1 MIQDTTLTKEQK
13 ISRADEA
20 KRLLEHPL
28 LREAFA
34 NLRANY
40 FEAWVNSPADKVNER
55 DAVFHAA
62 RVLSDVEA
70 HLRIVVS
77 QGRLEKAHIDKMK
90 ATKAI

>member
-1 MIQDTTLTKEQK
+1 MISSEALTKEQK

-34 NLRANY
+34 NLRVNY
-40 FEAWVNSPADKVNER
+40 FEAWSNCPPEKVNDR
-55 DAVFHAA
+55 DMIFHAS

-90 ATKAI
+90 ASKAV